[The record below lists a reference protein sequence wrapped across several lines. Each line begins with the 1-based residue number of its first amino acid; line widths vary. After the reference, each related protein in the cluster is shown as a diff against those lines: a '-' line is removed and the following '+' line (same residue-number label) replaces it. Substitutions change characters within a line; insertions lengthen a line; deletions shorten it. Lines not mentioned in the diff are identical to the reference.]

1 MPRSRSL
8 LLLLRLRLAIAVAAA
23 LALPRTAPL
32 MAQEAG
38 VRVHVVDSL
47 GVAVPY
53 AVVQPAN
60 GIARVASDSGVVSL
74 ALTPADSLRLI
85 VRRIGYT
92 AFGGWVR
99 RASATTPDYRVVLAH
114 AARALTAVTVEERA
128 NTPLARAGFYD
139 RMERVRRGAIVA
151 QFITPEELETRNPA
165 RISQVLLGVNS
176 LRVNR
181 NSNKQILTGRTGSCP
196 VTVLLDGRRAL
207 GMAEELYTWEGQ
219 REVARLGGG
228 QRGVELFLAVRTT
241 VDELISAM
249 SVTAVEI
256 YGNAST
262 APTELL
268 QNAGSDPCAIVAI
281 WTGSRR

>member
-1 MPRSRSL
+1 MFRSPAPH
-8 LLLLRLRLAIAVAAA
+8 LAIALAAA
-23 LALPRTAPL
+23 LALPRSAPL
-32 MAQEAG
+32 MAQEAS
-38 VRVHVVDSL
+38 VRVHIVDSL

-53 AVVQPAN
+53 AVVQQSN
-60 GIARVASDSGVVSL
+60 RIARVASDSGVASL
-74 ALTPADSLRLI
+74 ALEPADSLELL
-85 VRRIGYT
+85 VRRIGFVP
-92 AFGGWVR
+92 FGGWVR
-99 RASATTPDYRVVLAH
+99 RTSETTADYRVVLAH
-114 AARALTAVTVEERA
+114 APRALTAVTVEERA
-128 NTPLARAGFYD
+128 NTPLARVGFYD

-151 QFITPEELETRNPA
+151 QFITPEDLEIRNPA
-165 RISQVLLGVNS
+165 RISQVLQGINS
-176 LRVNR
+176 IRVNR

-228 QRGVELFLAVRTT
+228 QKGVELFLAVRTT

-256 YGNAST
+256 YGNAAS

-268 QNAGSDPCAIVAI
+268 QNAGSAPCAIVAI
-281 WTGSRR
+281 WSGSRR